1 MPIEKKTHNEIPWID
16 CCPRTLFDGF
26 LQPFIGAHRIQEPV
40 ILCEPQ
46 IMTSHKRLARVLT
59 AGDGG
64 FIR

>member
-1 MPIEKKTHNEIPWID
+1 M
-16 CCPRTLFDGF
+16 
-26 LQPFIGAHRIQEPV
+26 PFIGALRIQEPI

>member
-1 MPIEKKTHNEIPWID
+1 MEEEIVWLS
-16 CCPRTLFDGF
+16 TVN
-26 LQPFIGAHRIQEPV
+26 QWIQEPI

-64 FIR
+64 FVNRCMRMADIQIHLW

>member
-1 MPIEKKTHNEIPWID
+1 M
-16 CCPRTLFDGF
+16 
-26 LQPFIGAHRIQEPV
+26 PFIGALRIQEPI

-64 FIR
+64 FVNRCMRMADIQMSDQKVFTVN